1 MIETCPSCAKDFN
14 FSEGQLEKIELALA
28 SLKGGTLR
36 LKCPK
41 CFESVELLS
50 DGSLADWRI
59 TMPVSKGK
67 TGPAPPAPP
76 DIDWLTKGA
85 FKEEDRIRDIAR
97 ALVLIEPGEI
107 RAKVMGALVESFYQ
121 PTSVDTVDDA
131 MAQLQMVQYNTVVL
145 HSRFNGEKLRKSVV
159 HDYMMR
165 MPMTQRRYLFYIL
178 IGPEFH
184 TLYTLEAL
192 AHSANMVVN
201 ERDADHF
208 KVLYRRSRVDTEEL
222 FAPYISVLKETGAF

>member
-1 MIETCPSCAKDFN
+1 MIETCPNCAKDFN
-14 FSEGQLEKIELALA
+14 FSEVQLEKIETALG

-59 TMPVSKGK
+59 AMPVGRSKS
-67 TGPAPPAPP
+67 GPPPPAPP
-76 DIDWLTKGA
+76 DIDWLTQGA
-85 FKEEDRIRDIAR
+85 FKEEERIRDIAR
-97 ALVLIEPGEI
+97 ALVLIEPGEV
-107 RAKVMGALVESFYQ
+107 RAKVMGSLVESFYQ
-121 PTSVDTVDDA
+121 PSSVDTVEDA
-131 MAQLQMVQYNTVVL
+131 LAQLQMVQYNTVVL
-145 HSRFNGEKLRKSVV
+145 HSRFSGEKLRKSAV

-165 MPMTQRRYLFYIL
+165 MPMSQRRYMFYIL

-201 ERDADHF
+201 ERDAEHF
-208 KVLYRRSRVDTEEL
+208 KNLYKRAKVDSEEL
-222 FAPYISVLKETGAF
+222 FFPYIAVLKESGAF

>member
-14 FSEGQLEKIELALA
+14 FSEVQLEKIELALA

-67 TGPAPPAPP
+67 KGPEPPAPP
-76 DIDWLTKGA
+76 DIDWLTRGA
-85 FKEEDRIRDIAR
+85 FKEEDRIKDISR
-97 ALVLIEPGEI
+97 ALVLIESGEV

-121 PTSVDTVDDA
+121 PTSVDTVEDA

-145 HSRFNGEKLRKSVV
+145 HSHFNGDKLRKSVV

-165 MPMTQRRYLFYIL
+165 MPMAQRRYLFYIL

-184 TLYTLEAL
+184 TL
-192 AHSANMVVN
+192 
-201 ERDADHF
+201 
-208 KVLYRRSRVDTEEL
+208 
-222 FAPYISVLKETGAF
+222 

>member
-1 MIETCPSCAKDFN
+1 MIETCPSCAQDFN
-14 FSEGQLEKIELALA
+14 FSEVQLEKIQTALA

-59 TMPVSKGK
+59 TMPISKGK
-67 TGPAPPAPP
+67 SGPTPPAPP
-76 DIDWLTKGA
+76 DIDWLTRGA
-85 FKEEDRIRDIAR
+85 FKEEERIRDIAR

-121 PTSVDTVDDA
+121 PTSVDTIEDA
-131 MAQLQMVQYNTVVL
+131 LAQLQMVQYNTVVL
-145 HSRFNGEKLRKSVV
+145 HSRFCGEKLRKSAV

-165 MPMTQRRYLFYIL
+165 LPMVQRRYMFYIL

-192 AHSANMVVN
+192 ANSANMVIN

-208 KVLYRRSRVDTEEL
+208 KVLYRRGRVDTEEL
-222 FAPYISVLKETGAF
+222 FAPYIAVLKESGAL

>member
-1 MIETCPSCAKDFN
+1 MIETCPSCGKDFN
-14 FSEGQLEKIELALA
+14 FTEGQLEKIGMALA

-41 CFESVELLS
+41 CFDSLELLS

-59 TMPVSKGK
+59 AMPVSKGK
-67 TGPAPPAPP
+67 AGPAPPAPP
-76 DIDWLTKGA
+76 DIDWLTRGA
-85 FKEEDRIRDIAR
+85 FKEEDRIKDIAR

-121 PTSVDTVDDA
+121 PTSVDTIEDA
-131 MAQLQMVQYNTVVL
+131 MAQLMMVQYNTVVL

-165 MPMTQRRYLFYIL
+165 MAMGQRRYLFYIL

-192 AHSANMVVN
+192 ANSANMVIN

-208 KVLYRRSRVDTEEL
+208 KNLYKRARVDTEEL
-222 FAPYISVLKETGAF
+222 FAPYISMLQEAGV